1 MPCIRDIALSG
12 RNALSVLIV
21 LNAWIPPAPNRDAV
35 KLINETFFERRKQER
50 ESGGKKELK
59 EVSIHIHRGEER
71 EAFIIQ
77 RFLEFKE
84 DVLFRSMI
92 EINVLF

>member
-21 LNAWIPPAPNRDAV
+21 LNAWIPPAPNSDAV

-59 EVSIHIHRGEER
+59 EVSIHIHRVARR
-71 EAFIIQ
+71 EKRSLFSDFSSS
-77 RFLEFKE
+77 RKMCCLE
-84 DVLFRSMI
+84 V
-92 EINVLF
+92 